1 MSMTTVDLIQ
11 ELRDQA
17 EVLDPGTLYH
27 LLQEAADRLEGL
39 DERLGIVSETS
50 ETIEQE
56 MNRIDAEIL
65 AADEAWRKLHRL
77 NVVNLCVSSILL
89 LLVFIIRLIW

>member
-39 DERLGIVSETS
+39 DERVCIVSEFS
-50 ETIEQE
+50 ASAEELQ
-56 MNRIDAEIL
+56 NRIDAELL
-65 AADEAWRKLHRL
+65 AADAERRRLKRMNLLHL
-77 NVVNLCVSSILL
+77 ATGVLL
-89 LLVFIIRLIW
+89 LIMITIMLLR